1 MVVSTGVV
9 SARMDPAQIRAT
21 QPRLKSCASIIL
33 SAAKT
38 QVARA
43 KGVIMLNLTV
53 RVAFTLAAVASKF
66 CKEAKS
72 KKA

>member
-9 SARMDPAQIRAT
+9 SARMGLAQIRVT
-21 QPRLKSCASIIL
+21 QPRLKWYASIIL

-43 KGVIMLNLTV
+43 KGVTMLNLTV
-53 RVAFTLAAVASKF
+53 RVAFTLAAVANKF